1 MPPCGAGSILRV
13 GWRPSPGAVPTL
25 GVLVPPTPPYSYS
38 LRISQR
44 DMRTLLES
52 WGREGAHL
60 SRSDLLA
67 EFREALEA
75 EAARFGC
82 PSVAALVVE
91 LLRRGRATPVPPAP
105 PLAPSPVFPSGLGGL
120 AAREAR

>member
-1 MPPCGAGSILRV
+1 M
-13 GWRPSPGAVPTL
+13 
-25 GVLVPPTPPYSYS
+25 PPTPPYSYS

-91 LLRRGRATPVPPAP
+91 LLRRGGATHVPPPP
-105 PLAPSPVFPSGLGGL
+105 PLAPVIPSGLAGL